1 MFTVK
6 VAVPTVLL
14 VFIMVKPTL
23 RVFPFSCRTRHR
35 RAELRKKMP
44 PRLPATGQRTTHTL
58 QQSAWKNKKSDDQQ
72 IVYVTNCNH
81 NRMAL

>member
-23 RVFPFSCRTRHR
+23 RVFRFSCRTRHR

-44 PRLPATGQRTTHTL
+44 PQDCQPLAKEQHIL
-58 QQSAWKNKKSDDQQ
+58 LLQQQSAWKN
-72 IVYVTNCNH
+72 
-81 NRMAL
+81 